1 MIEEKK
7 KFYTCRSDRAFKEV
21 FMREDSKDILS
32 KVLEAVLKVEVK
44 DIKFLNLER
53 NVDNIHVRRKYFDM
67 FLDTN
72 IGKIQVEVNADY
84 DMSKKLRNTAFICDT
99 YSHLTL
105 KGEKY
110 TDDILV
116 IQINLSYEN
125 VKDKYINKI
134 MIRDEDND
142 PFVRNFIIYDI
153 NMVKCKNLWYT
164 KDEEFDKYKESENKD
179 ELIITKK
186 QTNKNVKYLLTKK
199 GKQIKLND
207 NKEQIDLVNEIKSN
221 LKDKYYLYTSSVI
234 DDDQKYVFVD
244 NLKNNSFG
252 IYELKTKKYSE
263 IYKYSKTENIYSNVT
278 KLDSKKGLY
287 YQVNCSS
294 KKCDTPVTVVY
305 DLTENK
311 VILKLESDD
320 KIPEK
325 YIQYNNGYKVIK
337 YSKSSN
343 SDYKNKYV
351 LYDKNNKEL
360 LSSDNEIVIID
371 SEVILGENE
380 STTSLVFY
388 FAKEKKK
395 LNDNNGEI
403 ITINNN
409 KYYKYSSDK
418 NIIRNSEGK
427 IIFESPKNSSI
438 IYSDTSIM
446 SLDSENI
453 TLKNIAYE
461 KTVKYKLD
469 KNETISNNNLE
480 KINPYKNA
488 IYINNTSEKYIKI
501 VNNKGKTIKKI
512 DDATINKVAENSSSN
527 VVIIVK
533 NSKNKYGL
541 LIGE

>member
-1 MIEEKK
+1 MKK
-7 KFYTCRSDRAFKEV
+7 KLKRVLPYLAVIFIVIIFISIYFIFFYKSNSLKRITKILDTKYDIIECIGSNCNLIKAVNDKKISLLNSKGKKIITYISNDDNKNLYGGTDNYFISVKKVDDNTVTYILNDIEGKIIYKTNNKLEEINENYILENIKDNEYNVIKKNGKKIYSNIEKIDFYNNKEYISLKINNEYSI
-21 FMREDSKDILS
+21 FNKKFEKILS
-32 KVLEAVLKVEVK
+32 NYSVDKEIKDEEDNTIYLIVK
-44 DIKFLNLER
+44 NEKTSKYSYFNIK
-53 NVDNIHVRRKYFDM
+53 
-67 FLDTN
+67 
-72 IGKIQVEVNADY
+72 
-84 DMSKKLRNTAFICDT
+84 S
-99 YSHLTL
+99 
-105 KGEKY
+105 
-110 TDDILV
+110 
-116 IQINLSYEN
+116 
-125 VKDKYINKI
+125 NKI
-134 MIRDEDND
+134 IG
-142 PFVRNFIIYDI
+142 
-153 NMVKCKNLWYT
+153 
-164 KDEEFDKYKESENKD
+164 EEFDKYKESENKD

-351 LYDKNNKEL
+351 LYDKNNKGL

-409 KYYKYSSDK
+409 KYYKYSSDRRN
-418 NIIRNSEGK
+418 NI
-427 IIFESPKNSSI
+427 
-438 IYSDTSIM
+438 
-446 SLDSENI
+446 
-453 TLKNIAYE
+453 
-461 KTVKYKLD
+461 
-469 KNETISNNNLE
+469 
-480 KINPYKNA
+480 
-488 IYINNTSEKYIKI
+488 
-501 VNNKGKTIKKI
+501 
-512 DDATINKVAENSSSN
+512 
-527 VVIIVK
+527 
-533 NSKNKYGL
+533 
-541 LIGE
+541 